1 MRHMIC
7 TNESVASLLHVRHQT
22 KLVMSES
29 PRKPPPKLEKER
41 HYFVWKSSSKQ
52 KGLNPTFQ
60 RWKWTGEG
68 NGVLRAVPFLYWFCS
83 GRRMALAKPLAPLS

>member
-1 MRHMIC
+1 MIC

-52 KGLNPTFQ
+52 KGLNPTFPEVEMDWGRKWSFKSSAISLLVLQ
-60 RWKWTGEG
+60 WKK
-68 NGVLRAVPFLYWFCS
+68 NGL
-83 GRRMALAKPLAPLS
+83 G